1 MAAEHLSGVRGIRS
15 LTDQDAVFRAF
26 DSYPWTKDK
35 AFMSG
40 LHAILGDPNSP
51 NQQSSPADMAVHARI
66 FYYSQ
71 RVGVGIDFAAY
82 QAWLAANPDHA
93 PPSILPPEYLT
104 GSSNGGPAVS
114 PVLEWQKAAP
124 KAELYV
130 DRAAAAAAAGD
141 QPAYPMAFA
150 EMIKLLQEGK
160 EVPGIRQIPNTVIR
174 DPVCPL
180 SLNSTKARFSER
192 LTCARLSNP
201 WELVQHLA
209 SHGKRMTLLPLMILI
224 GWLLWTRIFL
234 QSSQQFPSN
243 IEQKLLRSSISRLID

>member
-1 MAAEHLSGVRGIRS
+1 MAAEHLSGVGGIRS

-51 NQQSSPADMAVHARI
+51 NQQGSPADMAVHARI

-104 GSSNGGPAVS
+104 GSNGAAAVS

-160 EVPGIRQIPNTVIR
+160 EVPGIRQIPDTVIR
-174 DPVCPL
+174 DPAVKPVG
-180 SLNSTKARFSER
+180 ARTAPR
-192 LTCARLSNP
+192 KP
-201 WELVQHLA
+201 WEKNDVTPSDDSYRLATLDTDFPPVEPAVSEQHQA
-209 SHGKRMTLLPLMILI
+209 
-224 GWLLWTRIFL
+224 
-234 QSSQQFPSN
+234 
-243 IEQKLLRSSISRLID
+243 EAA

>member
-1 MAAEHLSGVRGIRS
+1 MAAEHQSGVWGIRS

-26 DSYPWTKDK
+26 DSYPWSKDK

-51 NQQSSPADMAVHARI
+51 NQQGSPADMAVHARI

-104 GSSNGGPAVS
+104 GGSNGVAAVS

-130 DRAAAAAAAGD
+130 DRTAAAAAAGD

-150 EMIKLLQEGK
+150 EMIQLLQEGK

-174 DPVCPL
+174 DPTVKPVG
-180 SLNSTKARFSER
+180 ARTAPR
-192 LTCARLSNP
+192 KP
-201 WELVQHLA
+201 WEKNDATPSEDSYRLATLDTDFPPVEPAVSEQHQA
-209 SHGKRMTLLPLMILI
+209 
-224 GWLLWTRIFL
+224 
-234 QSSQQFPSN
+234 
-243 IEQKLLRSSISRLID
+243 EAA

>member
-51 NQQSSPADMAVHARI
+51 NQQGSPADMAVHARI

-130 DRAAAAAAAGD
+130 DRAAAAAAAAGD

-174 DPVCPL
+174 DPTVKPIG
-180 SLNSTKARFSER
+180 ARTAPR
-192 LTCARLSNP
+192 KP
-201 WELVQHLA
+201 WEKNDATPSDDSYRLATLDTDFPPVEPAVSEQHQA
-209 SHGKRMTLLPLMILI
+209 
-224 GWLLWTRIFL
+224 
-234 QSSQQFPSN
+234 
-243 IEQKLLRSSISRLID
+243 EAA

>member
-1 MAAEHLSGVRGIRS
+1 MAAEHLSGARGIRS

-51 NQQSSPADMAVHARI
+51 NQSGSPADMAIHARI

-82 QAWLAANPDHA
+82 QAWLAAHPDHA

-104 GSSNGGPAVS
+104 GSSNGASPVS
-114 PVLEWQKAAP
+114 PVLDWQKAAP

-174 DPVCPL
+174 DPAVKPVG
-180 SLNSTKARFSER
+180 ARTAPR
-192 LTCARLSNP
+192 KP
-201 WELVQHLA
+201 WEKSDPTPSDDSYRLA
-209 SHGKRMTLLPLMILI
+209 ALDTDFPPVEEPAA
-224 GWLLWTRIFL
+224 
-234 QSSQQFPSN
+234 SQQHQA
-243 IEQKLLRSSISRLID
+243 EAV